1 MKCPWQKFR
10 ETMAEGFAIE
20 KISSASFFLLVEKGG
35 SCWSKVFLDLFLE
48 GKYETIHYVMYSGR
62 RSVYLRAIVDG

>member
-20 KISSASFFLLVEKGG
+20 KISASFFLLVEKGG

-48 GKYETIHYVMYSGR
+48 GKYEKIQYV
-62 RSVYLRAIVDG
+62 I